1 MLIMIIRWCPIRE
14 KRGEGGEGGGRKR
27 RETKQTKQSVV
38 YFAEKQWKTDRVICI
53 RRGRKTTMCSTGT
66 VSVTPSRFAVT
77 RRINIRPPPPTP
89 PTPPTPPS
97 LPLLFLSFPM
107 VYSHLFLYYFSLFF
121 SFISRCFHSPP
132 PSFDPC
138 FSGRDHSPFPSRSES
153 NDEEKMERINDNNPA
168 TSAEDEMPELIA
180 GSYQMVQSISIIQS
194 LGQN

>member
-107 VYSHLFLYYFSLFF
+107 VYSHLFFYIIFPYF
-121 SFISRCFHSPP
+121 FHSFLAVSIPP
-132 PSFDPC
+132 PLPSTLVSAAGTIHHFPAEANPTTKRKWNELMIIIRLLQLKMKC
-138 FSGRDHSPFPSRSES
+138 LNWSPDHIRWCNRF
-153 NDEEKMERINDNNPA
+153 
-168 TSAEDEMPELIA
+168 
-180 GSYQMVQSISIIQS
+180 Q
-194 LGQN
+194 

>member
-1 MLIMIIRWCPIRE
+1 MENRSGDLHT
-14 KRGEGGEGGGRKR
+14 KRKKNDDVQHWNGVRYAE
-27 RETKQTKQSVV
+27 SVCC
-38 YFAEKQWKTDRVICI
+38 YKAYQH
-53 RRGRKTTMCSTGT
+53 
-66 VSVTPSRFAVT
+66 PSSSSDTSDTSDTSFSSAS
-77 RRINIRPPPPTP
+77 I
-89 PTPPTPPS
+89 S
-97 LPLLFLSFPM
+97 LLPHGLFSPF
-107 VYSHLFLYYFSLFF
+107 FLYNFSLFF

>member
-1 MLIMIIRWCPIRE
+1 M
-14 KRGEGGEGGGRKR
+14 
-27 RETKQTKQSVV
+27 
-38 YFAEKQWKTDRVICI
+38 ICI

-107 VYSHLFLYYFSLFF
+107 VYSHLFFILFFPIFFIHFSLFPF
-121 SFISRCFHSPP
+121 PPP